1 MRVGITAEALNN
13 NGSGIKTYSN
23 YLIKKLNEI
32 ENLDICLIEYENC
45 TAFPSLNKIL
55 ISNPFSFISKL
66 YLWHPYLTLK
76 LNSNKYNLD
85 IVHSLNTGPSFFKLK
100 KQKYVIT
107 VHDLIPLVFP
117 RTRPSKVFLIY
128 KYLLPRTLRK
138 ADKIIAVSNSTK
150 LDLIKYFNIPAEKI
164 EVIYEAADER
174 FKLLSDGDIKA
185 IKNKY
190 NLSFPFILY
199 VSGLAPHKNLIA
211 LIKAFHKVK
220 LKGIDHK
227 LVISGKKRW
236 KYKEIFDSIDALH
249 LQDDV
254 VFTGYVPDDDL
265 PGLYNAA
272 DLFVYPSLYEG
283 FGLPPL
289 EAMACGCPVIASNTS
304 SIPEVVGDAG
314 ILFNPQDIDTLNNSI
329 CNVLKDNE
337 LRMNM
342 SNKSLERAK
351 IFSWDKCAVET
362 FKIYLEVHN
371 TKISHYVEFN

>member
-13 NGSGIKTYSN
+13 NGSGIKTYSY

-32 ENLDICLIEYENC
+32 ENLDICLIGYEND
-45 TAFPSLNKIL
+45 TTFPSLNKIL

-76 LNSNKYNLD
+76 LNSKKYNLD
-85 IVHSLNTGPSFFKLK
+85 IVHSLNTGPSFFKLN

-117 RTRPSKVFLIY
+117 QTRPYRVFLIY

-150 LDLIKYFNIPAEKI
+150 SDLIKFFNLPSEKI

-174 FKLLSDGDIKA
+174 FKVLIDDDVRDIKQ
-185 IKNKY
+185 KY
-190 NLSFPFILY
+190 NLTFPFILY
-199 VSGLAPHKNLIA
+199 VSGLAPHKNLIT

-220 LKGIDHK
+220 PKGIDHK
-227 LVISGKKRW
+227 LVITGKKRW

-254 VFTGYVPDDDL
+254 IFTGYVPDEDL

-289 EAMACGCPVIASNTS
+289 EAMACGCPVIVSNTS
-304 SIPEVVGDAG
+304 SLSEVVGDSG
-314 ILFNPQDIDTLNNSI
+314 ILFDPYDVEELADCIL
-329 CNVLKDNE
+329 NVLKNIKFKE
-337 LRMNM
+337 KMIKKGL
-342 SNKSLERAK
+342 SRAK
-351 IFSWDKCAVET
+351 LFSWEKCTKSTLCVYE
-362 FKIYLEVHN
+362 EVYSALQ
-371 TKISHYVEFN
+371 KSS